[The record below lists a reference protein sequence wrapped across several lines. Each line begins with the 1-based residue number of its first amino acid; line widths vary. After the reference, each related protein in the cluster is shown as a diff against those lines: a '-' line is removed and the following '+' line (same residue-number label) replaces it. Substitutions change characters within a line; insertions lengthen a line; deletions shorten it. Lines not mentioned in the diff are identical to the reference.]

1 MSNRNGL
8 LNPGPLLALNQS
20 ETNFNLKIEPDSLV
34 IKVPSPPLPP
44 PPIVLAEL
52 DKLNESRHGF
62 KGFEL
67 SRHYKQVS
75 VN

>member
-1 MSNRNGL
+1 MFNGNCL
-8 LNPGPLLALNQS
+8 IKPGSLLALNQS

-34 IKVPSPPLPP
+34 IKVPQLPP
-44 PPIVLAEL
+44 SVVVAEL

-67 SRHYKQVS
+67 SRDYKQVS

>member
-1 MSNRNGL
+1 MSNRNAL
-8 LNPGPLLALNQS
+8 IKPGSLLALNQS
-20 ETNFNLKIEPDSLV
+20 ETNCNLKIEPDSLV
-34 IKVPSPPLPP
+34 IKVPPP
-44 PPIVLAEL
+44 PPSLVLAEL

-67 SRHYKQVS
+67 SRDYKQVS